1 MKSFPCEITKSSR
14 PRLAVLFPGALGDFV
29 CLLPALQSLVREAE
43 VDFFARME
51 FAGLVPAGVKVR
63 SLERPEVSAL
73 FVDDVADETPLQDLF
88 GGYQEIFSWF
98 GSRQPQ
104 FVRRLQSAS
113 RGKAKIFPFRP
124 AIEGIHQIDYYLSC
138 LKDHPVQHRKPVI
151 TPCDEGVRW
160 CEDFYAAH
168 ALRQRPVLTLA
179 PGSGARE
186 KNWPEEFFVAVAEW
200 WRVAVSGNVVLL
212 LGPVEEERGSYERLR
227 SRCMTATG
235 LQLFQVAALLC
246 ASDVYV
252 GNDSGVSHLAAATG
266 VRAVVLFG
274 PSDRL
279 QWAPRGKRVT
289 ILHRDTACSPCSVAA
304 MKSCSHRACLT
315 ELFPEEVIG
324 VAARLPEVVTLT
336 REEAGI
342 RV

>member
-1 MKSFPCEITKSSR
+1 MKSFACEAAQSSH
-14 PRLAVLFPGALGDFV
+14 PRLGVLFPGALGDFV

-43 VDFFARME
+43 VDLFARTE

-63 SLERPEVSAL
+63 SLECPEIRAL
-73 FVDDVADETPLQDLF
+73 FVDDVADETPLQDL

-98 GSRQPQ
+98 GSRQPR

-124 AIEGIHQIDYYLSC
+124 AAVGVHQIDHYLDC
-138 LKDHPVQHRKPVI
+138 LKDHAVVRREPVI
-151 TPCDEGVRW
+151 TPCDEAVRW
-160 CEDFYAAH
+160 CEDFYATH

-212 LGPVEEERGSYERLR
+212 LGPVEEERGNYERLR
-227 SRCMTATG
+227 SRCVTATG
-235 LQLFQVAALLC
+235 LQLFQAAALLR

-266 VRAVVLFG
+266 VRTVVLFG

-279 QWAPRGKRVT
+279 QWSPRGKRVT

-315 ELFPEEVIG
+315 ELFPKEVIG
-324 VAARLPEVVTLT
+324 VAAQLPEVVTLT
-336 REEAGI
+336 RAGAGI